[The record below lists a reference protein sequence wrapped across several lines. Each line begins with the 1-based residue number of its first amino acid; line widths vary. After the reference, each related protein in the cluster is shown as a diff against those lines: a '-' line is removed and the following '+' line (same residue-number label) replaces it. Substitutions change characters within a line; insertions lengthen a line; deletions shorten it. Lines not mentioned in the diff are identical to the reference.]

1 MIRLTA
7 IRPADSCRANLI
19 RQSSLAAVD
28 DRDRAANA
36 GVAVDRG
43 FQNVRAVD
51 LAAAERYLAI
61 LEYHEQR

>member
-1 MIRLTA
+1 MPGLLWIE
-7 IRPADSCRANLI
+7 
-19 RQSSLAAVD
+19 
-28 DRDRAANA
+28 
-36 GVAVDRG
+36 G